1 MELQIKM
8 LHGMI
13 SENPDATI
21 KDFLELLGEIERI
34 ETAAKIRLPVKVQQR
49 EQNGRFGRN
58 IWIV

>member
-13 SENPDATI
+13 SEKPDATI